1 MIRAVF
7 FDIDGTLVSFKTHE
21 VPSSARKAL
30 FELHEKGSRLF
41 IATGRAKGGLEVL
54 KDLPFDG
61 YITLNG
67 QFCFDAD
74 GNVLYENTIVKED
87 LEVLLSEIEKDPFP
101 AGFVMRDSK
110 VFNFRDERV
119 DAIHAITHNDNHPA
133 GDVSHVLEES
143 IYQVMSFVDEERE
156 KQLLEK
162 MPHCTSGRWHPLF
175 TDISPIGGT
184 KVRGIDVFLKHH
196 GISLDETMA
205 FGDGGN
211 DFEMLEYVPHSV
223 AMGNA
228 PDFVKAI
235 ASYVTDDVDHDGLAA
250 AFRHFGMIGSS

>member
-1 MIRAVF
+1 
-7 FDIDGTLVSFKTHE
+7 
-21 VPSSARKAL
+21 
-30 FELHEKGSRLF
+30 
-41 IATGRAKGGLEVL
+41 
-54 KDLPFDG
+54 
-61 YITLNG
+61 
-67 QFCFDAD
+67 
-74 GNVLYENTIVKED
+74 
-87 LEVLLSEIEKDPFP
+87 
-101 AGFVMRDSK
+101 MRDSK

-133 GDVSHVLEES
+133 GDVSHVLEEN